1 MTITGAF
8 VLFAVYWFMLL
19 FIILPLRLQ
28 TQQEAGRIVPG
39 TPPSAPVDPR
49 MKRKLFWVTV
59 IAVGLWIPTCLV
71 IWSGLISVSDLD
83 TLGRF
88 RN

>member
-1 MTITGAF
+1 MTITGAL

-28 TQQEAGRIVPG
+28 SQQEAGEIVPG
-39 TPPSAPVDPR
+39 TPPSAPVDPQMR
-49 MKRKLFWVTV
+49 RKFFWVTV
-59 IAVGLWIPTCLV
+59 IALGLWLPTLL
-71 IWSGLISVSDLD
+71 IIMSGIISVQDID